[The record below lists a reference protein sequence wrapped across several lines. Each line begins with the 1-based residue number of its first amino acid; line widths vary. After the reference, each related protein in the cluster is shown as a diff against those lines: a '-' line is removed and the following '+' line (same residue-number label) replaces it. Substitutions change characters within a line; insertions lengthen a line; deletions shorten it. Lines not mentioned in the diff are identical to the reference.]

1 MKQINLEKI
10 LYDELSDNMM
20 NVIDNNENMK
30 EWILD
35 AMKEACKQVLELA
48 TENASAKIEIQW
60 SGNTGTEYCD
70 EYAIVD
76 KQSILNTI
84 NQIK

>member
-1 MKQINLEKI
+1 MKQVDLKRI

-35 AMKEACKQVLELA
+35 AMKEACKQTLELA
-48 TENASAKIEIQW
+48 AKNAEIKQI
-60 SGNTGTEYCD
+60 GCHVGGFPDFDT
-70 EYAIVD
+70 IVD
-76 KQSILNTI
+76 KQSILNII
-84 NQIK
+84 NQVK